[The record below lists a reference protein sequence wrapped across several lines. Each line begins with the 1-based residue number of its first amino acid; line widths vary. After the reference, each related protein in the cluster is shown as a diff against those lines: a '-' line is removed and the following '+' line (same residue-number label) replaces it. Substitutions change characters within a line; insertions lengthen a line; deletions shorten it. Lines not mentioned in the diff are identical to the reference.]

1 MRIPSAINQEHT
13 EKLREILVQDLY
25 RRALLPLLFFIPI
38 LYVYYRVLE
47 GAVTARPII
56 VWIFLAMIVVL
67 VPRIVAVTFA
77 PRIKARFPDPRIRI
91 GIFAVSA
98 GLLGCGMAAINI
110 LAAPVSDPAEIA
122 IMAVIAAGINS
133 IAIISMSPSLLSYLL
148 YMVPN
153 IASMAVA
160 VLIGPQMEHGGAL
173 LFLICLNLISLVVMA
188 TYVHLGLRNSIMLR
202 LQIDAT
208 NAALRDTNAR
218 LETEIRERM
227 AAEAALRERNTEL
240 EVANRRLAE
249 AQAQLV
255 QSEKLASVGQLAAGI
270 AHEINNP
277 LAFVTSNVSHLGKY
291 ARDMLR
297 LLDAEVGNVGDSIN
311 PRRLQQQAAN
321 LDLIREDLPCLIR
334 ESAEGLARVARIVG
348 DLKEFTNVDR
358 ADWQRVNLQR
368 SIEQTLSVAAHQMR
382 NKAEVVCEF
391 ADVPDVECKPALIN
405 QALLNLLLNAV
416 QAIVTRGTIAIRT
429 YADGDFVCVEV
440 TDTGCGIA
448 PEHLDR
454 IFDPFFTTREVG
466 AGIGLG
472 LTNVYR
478 IVQQHHGRIDVC
490 STPDKGSTFIL
501 YLPINQ

>member
-1 MRIPSAINQEHT
+1 MRDPSAVDREHT

-47 GAVTARPII
+47 DAVTARPVIL
-56 VWIFLAMIVVL
+56 WIFLGMIVIL
-67 VPRIVAVTFA
+67 VPRIAAVIFVA
-77 PRIKARFPDPRIRI
+77 RIKARFPDPRIRI
-91 GIFAVSA
+91 GIFAISA
-98 GLLGCGMAAINI
+98 GLLGCSMAATNI

-153 IASMAVA
+153 IASMAIA

-188 TYVHLGLRNSIMLR
+188 TYVHFGLRNSIMLR
-202 LQIDAT
+202 LQIDET

-218 LETEIRERM
+218 LEKEIGERM

-277 LAFVTSNVSHLGKY
+277 LAFVSSNVGHLGKH
-291 ARDMLR
+291 ARDMLG
-297 LLDAEVGNVGDSIN
+297 LLDAHADAETGN
-311 PRRLQQQAAN
+311 PATLHRLRDAVN
-321 LDLIREDLPCLIR
+321 LDAIREDLPSLIR
-334 ESAEGLARVARIVG
+334 ESSEGLSRVARIVS

-358 ADWQRVNLQR
+358 ADWQRVNLRQN
-368 SIEQTLSVAAHQMR
+368 IEQTLSVAAHQIR
-382 NKAEVVCEF
+382 DKAEVVCEF
-391 ADVPDVECKPALIN
+391 AEVPDVECKPAQIN
-405 QALLNLLLNAV
+405 QALLNLLVNAV
-416 QAIVTRGTIAIRT
+416 QAMGTRGTITIRT
-429 YADGDFVCVEV
+429 YTDCDFVCIEV
-440 TDTGCGIA
+440 ADTGCGIA
-448 PEHLDR
+448 PEHRDR

-478 IVQQHHGRIDVC
+478 VMQHHHGRVDVR
-490 STPDKGSTFIL
+490 STPGEGSTFIL
-501 YLPINQ
+501 YLPIKQ